1 MGRLK
6 EFLINEQMR
15 ISGNWREKDH
25 YDYLA
30 WKKQL
35 ENELQYEQK
44 ERVRSLT
51 YEQKGKSKDRQVTR
65 AKRS

>member
-1 MGRLK
+1 MGRVK

-30 WKKQL
+30 WRNQL
-35 ENELQYEQK
+35 EKEHYEK
-44 ERVRSLT
+44 GKGNRSLSHK
-51 YEQKGKSKDRQVTR
+51 QKSESENR
-65 AKRS
+65 

>member
-35 ENELQYEQK
+35 ENE
-44 ERVRSLT
+44 
-51 YEQKGKSKDRQVTR
+51 
-65 AKRS
+65 

>member
-6 EFLINEQMR
+6 EFLINEQMK

-30 WKKQL
+30 WEHKLK
-35 ENELQYEQK
+35 NEKHEEEQ
-44 ERVRSLT
+44 RHRSLSHK
-51 YEQKGKSKDRQVTR
+51 QKSESENR
-65 AKRS
+65 